1 LSTISAIIESQQ
13 RKAPMLSILKT
24 ESPKKEKKANLNNL
38 SEFRKENDYG

>member
-24 ESPKKEKKANLNNL
+24 ESPKKEKKTNLNNL